1 MEIRESE
8 VLRYLGYRG
17 SPVDEMVIRQ
27 IEEAKTELEACV
39 TPKSVYGKWECKVDP
54 AGTARIGGMI
64 IKSSGLAAHIKDCGQ
79 AVLFAATLGTEADT
93 LIRRYSVADI
103 GKAAVMQA
111 VCAAMI
117 ESYCDGLECQIAAE
131 AARDGLY
138 ERPRFSPGYGDFS
151 ITHQKD
157 IINMLDCG
165 RRIGLTLA
173 DSFMM
178 IPTKSVTALIGLTRV
193 ENHPAKKCEGCS
205 DLQCEFREE

>member
-17 SPVDEMVIRQ
+17 SSADELVSGQ
-27 IEEAKTELEACV
+27 IKEVKAELEYCV
-39 TPKSVYGKWECKVDP
+39 TPKSVYGKWECKVDS
-54 AGTARIGGMI
+54 AGTVEIGGRRIG
-64 IKSSGLAAHIKDCGQ
+64 SNDLAAHIKDCGQ
-79 AVLFAATLGTEADT
+79 VILFAATLGTEADS
-93 LIRRYSVADI
+93 LIRRYSIADI

-111 VCAAMI
+111 VCTAMI
-117 ESYCDGLECQIAAE
+117 ERYCDDLERQITAE
-131 AARDGLY
+131 VARAGLY
-138 ERPRFSPGYGDFS
+138 TRSRFSPGYGDFS

-157 IINMLDCG
+157 IINLLDCG
-165 RRIGLTLA
+165 RWIGLTLA

-193 ENHPAKKCEGCS
+193 KNHSEGKCKGCS